1 MSIRRIRAMAKKEFL
16 HMRRDIW
23 SLILTLFVPLMMIF
37 LFGYALSLDVDRIPT
52 MVLDRDGTPNSRD
65 LISRLADSR
74 YFDVVRYIDR
84 MSDIDTALAKSEALV
99 AIVIPENFGSKV
111 KQGIEAPV
119 QFVFDGTD
127 SNTASIG
134 IGYVKA
140 VVNGLDMSIQAARI
154 KRAGLKMADMPIDA
168 RIRVWYNP
176 EMKSRNFIIPGLTAV
191 IMMAICAL
199 MTAMT
204 ITRERETGTM
214 EQLISTP
221 ITSRELILGK
231 LLPYVVV
238 GMADMTLVVG
248 AGVVVFGVPFRG
260 SYLDLFVASLLFLI
274 GVLGWGLLISAVAK
288 TQLQASQI
296 AMISAF
302 LPSFLLSGFIY
313 PIDNMPVALQV
324 LTHIVPARYFVDIMR
339 GLFLQGVRLDT
350 LWPEVLALCIY
361 SGIVLNLA
369 AKRFQKRL

>member
-16 HMRRDIW
+16 HMRRDIR

-52 MVLDRDGTPNSRD
+52 LVLDRDGTPNSRD

-74 YFDVVRYIDR
+74 YFDVERYIDR

-99 AIVIPENFGSKV
+99 AMVIPEGFGSKV
-111 KQGIEAPV
+111 KQGVEAPV

-140 VVNGLDMSIQAARI
+140 VVTGLDMSIQAARI
-154 KRAGLKMADMPIDA
+154 ERAGLKMADMPIDA

-176 EMKSRNFIIPGLTAV
+176 EMKSRNFIVPGLTAV

-199 MTAMT
+199 MTALT

-221 ITSRELILGK
+221 ITSGELILGK
-231 LLPYVVV
+231 LLPYVGV
-238 GMADMTLVVG
+238 GMADMALVVG

-260 SYLDLFVASLLFLI
+260 SYLDLFAASLLFLV

-288 TQLQASQI
+288 TQIQASQI

-313 PIDNMPVALQV
+313 PIDNMPLVLQV
-324 LTHIVPARYFVDIMR
+324 ITHVVPARYFVEIMR

-361 SGIVLNLA
+361 SVIVLNLA
-369 AKRFQKRL
+369 VKRFKKRL

>member
-99 AIVIPENFGSKV
+99 AIVIPEKFGAKV

-119 QFVFDGTD
+119 QFVFDGMD

>member
-238 GMADMTLVVG
+238 GMADMALVVG

-324 LTHIVPARYFVDIMR
+324 ITHVVPARYFVDIMR
-339 GLFLQGVRLDT
+339 GLFLQGRA
-350 LWPEVLALCIY
+350 PGYALAGGARPLYLCCE
-361 SGIVLNLA
+361 SS
-369 AKRFQKRL
+369 